1 MQFDLESIEWLS
13 SDALLAIA
21 VAVVPRVLAALLV
34 LLAFYVLLRVLQ
46 PALRSVL
53 RRAGIA
59 DALIHLLVDG
69 VVRGAVW
76 VVGLVMAASQLGINV
91 AAALAGLG
99 VVGIAV
105 GFAAQETIANM
116 IAGFLIFWDR
126 PFKVGDWV
134 TTQGRYGEVRNI
146 TLRTTRLRTHDNTFV
161 VIPNKQ
167 VIGELL
173 VNHSMYGESR
183 VSVQVGIAYKESID
197 DAREAILGVMRD
209 LDGVLPTPPPTVVVD
224 ALGDSSVNLVV
235 RVWVAA
241 AMNETPVRFRVVEAC
256 KKALDA
262 AGIEI
267 PFPHLQLFVDDVKER
282 VWERLDKTRAHEA
295 SVQVSRGPD
304 DALRD
309 ADGDAGGHDRG
320 Q

>member
-1 MQFDLESIEWLS
+1 MNVSFDSIDWLS
-13 SDALLAIA
+13 ADALIALA
-21 VAVVPRVLAALLV
+21 VAIVPRVLAALLV
-34 LLAFYVLLRVLQ
+34 LLAFYLLLRVLQ
-46 PALRSVL
+46 PALRNVL
-53 RRAGIA
+53 GRAGIA
-59 DALIHLLVDG
+59 GALIHLLVDG

-76 VVGLVMAASQLGINV
+76 VVALVMAASQLGINV

-126 PFKVGDWV
+126 PFKVGDWIS
-134 TTQGRYGEVRNI
+134 TQGRYGEVRDI

-173 VNHSMYGESR
+173 VNHSMFGESR
-183 VSVQVGIAYKESID
+183 VSVPVGIAYKESIN
-197 DAREAILGVMRD
+197 DAREVILDAVRG
-209 LDGVLPTPPPTVVVD
+209 LDGVLTAPSPTVVVD
-224 ALGDSSVNLVV
+224 SLGDSSVNLSV
-235 RVWVAA
+235 RVWVGQAVDEVA
-241 AMNETPVRFRVVEAC
+241 VRFRVVEAS

-282 VWERLDKTRAHEA
+282 VWNRLNDTRGA
-295 SVQVSRGPD
+295 SS
-304 DALRD
+304 
-309 ADGDAGGHDRG
+309 
-320 Q
+320 

>member
-1 MQFDLESIEWLS
+1 MNFSLDSIDWLS
-13 SDALLAIA
+13 ADALVALA
-21 VAVVPRVLAALLV
+21 VAVVPRLLAALLV
-34 LLAFYVLLRVLQ
+34 LLSFYILLRILQ

-53 RRAGIA
+53 ARAGIA

-76 VVGLVMAASQLGINV
+76 VVALVMAASQLGINV

-134 TTQGRYGEVRNI
+134 STQDRYGEVRDI
-146 TLRTTRLRTHDNTFV
+146 TLRTTRLRTHDNTYV

-183 VSVQVGIAYKESID
+183 LSVPVGIAYKESID
-197 DAREAILGVMRD
+197 DAREVILGAIRE
-209 LDGVLPTPPPTVVVD
+209 LDGVLSTPPPSVVVSE
-224 ALGDSSVNLVV
+224 LGDSSVNLSV
-235 RVWVAA
+235 RVWVAD
-241 AMNETPVRFRVVEAC
+241 AMNEVPVRFRVVEAS

-262 AGIEI
+262 ANIEI
-267 PFPHLQLFVDDVKER
+267 PFPHLQLFVDDVKQR
-282 VWERLDKTRAHEA
+282 VW
-295 SVQVSRGPD
+295 
-304 DALRD
+304 
-309 ADGDAGGHDRG
+309 DGLGR

>member
-1 MQFDLESIEWLS
+1 MTIAHPVAVTGDLLLPFSFDSFDWLTR
-13 SDALLAIA
+13 DALLAFVVA
-21 VAVVPRVLAALLV
+21 VAPKLLAATLV

-53 RRAGIA
+53 GRAGIA

-76 VVGLVMAASQLGINV
+76 IVALVMAASQLGINV
-91 AAALAGLG
+91 GAALAGLG

-126 PFKVGDWV
+126 PFRVGDWI
-134 TTQGRYGEVRNI
+134 TTQDRYGEVRDI
-146 TLRTTRLRTHDNTFV
+146 TLRTTRLRTHDNTYV

-173 VNHSMYGESR
+173 INHSMFGETR
-183 VSVQVGIAYKESID
+183 INVPIGIAYKESID
-197 DAREAILGVMRD
+197 AAREAILDAMRGV
-209 LDGVLPTPPPTVVVD
+209 DGVLSEPEPSVVV
-224 ALGDSSVNLVV
+224 AELGDSSVNLMV
-235 RVWVAA
+235 RIWVAEA
-241 AMNETPVRFRVVEAC
+241 INEIPVRLRVVEAS

-267 PFPHLQLFVDDVKER
+267 PFPHLQLFVDEVKER
-282 VWERLDKTRAHEA
+282 VWERMDRI
-295 SVQVSRGPD
+295 RGP
-304 DALRD
+304 RE
-309 ADGDAGGHDRG
+309 
-320 Q
+320 